1 MKRFIALLLALAC
14 MLALVGCSKASKEI
28 EVTTSAGNIEDTT
41 VTENI
46 ENISTET
53 TIDWSEIPGGKRF
66 IIQIRDRTMEEQ
78 LPCAEA
84 EELFYEDET
93 NRYYF
98 NVIKS
103 QYIEVTYDN
112 GNSEDIVTAL
122 NAGRAT
128 IADLDEFGI
137 EYHTEPKQ

>member
-1 MKRFIALLLALAC
+1 MKKFIALLLLLSC
-14 MLALVGCSKASKEI
+14 LLALIGCSKADKESDA
-28 EVTTSAGNIEDTT
+28 TTP
-41 VTENI
+41 TENVEI
-46 ENISTET
+46 TIATENNENISTET
-53 TIDWSEIPGGKRF
+53 TEDLSEIPGGTRL
-66 IIQIRDRTMEEQ
+66 IIEIRDRTEEEQ
-78 LPCAEA
+78 LTCAEA

-93 NRYYF
+93 TEYYF

-103 QYIEVTYDN
+103 QYIMVVYNN

-137 EYHTEPKQ
+137 EYHTEPKK

>member
-1 MKRFIALLLALAC
+1 MKKIIALLLTLSC
-14 MLALVGCSKASKEI
+14 VLVLIGCSKANKEI
-28 EVTTSAGNIEDTT
+28 EASTLISNIEETT
-41 VTENI
+41 ATDKN

-53 TIDWSEIPGGKRF
+53 TVDWNEIPGGKRF
-66 IIQIRDRTMEEQ
+66 IIQIRDRAVEEQ
-78 LPCAEA
+78 LVCAEA
-84 EELFYEDET
+84 IELFYEDEI

-103 QYIEVTYDN
+103 QYIEVTYNN